1 MFIMRNNFYLK
12 LVVALFVATPCF
24 ADGVDT
30 IRVEDSLRC
39 PAFNANPFD
48 VSGYAP
54 RTAKI
59 NVILKEER
67 NVVDRPAKT
76 HEKETILKAVM
87 ASVVIHGFDINQT
100 SVFKKTLDIN
110 TALGQHFEILRLTE
124 ALAGGLMGQLDAGFM
139 DIAALTGYEN
149 LYGFSGMGVDA
160 YENWF
165 RDVVNQHS
173 PGLMIKKID
182 CLSAD
187 VKSFTPQKVH
197 ELNEMIEFGTIE
209 KKSITRQSVVFVST
223 YNLNAYQP
231 ISNGLFIH
239 LPTRGGREK
248 YIVIENPFFDDS
260 ITDGSRSPYTIRAHA
275 LVNGDAQPRNVNV
288 NIAITSG
295 LNKESEVGITNLQGG
310 SVNSHD
316 NTFSPNN
323 MHLTGLPDRSL
334 IKGEVFS
341 FVSKIDGDGK
351 RIDTLHV
358 VAYDAN
364 SVVNLAKDSENLG
377 DFLQRLSRAYEIF
390 GADTLSH
397 LAKMMAFIE
406 GTI

>member
-1 MFIMRNNFYLK
+1 MRNNFYLK

-54 RTAKI
+54 RTVKI
-59 NVILKEER
+59 NGILKEER
-67 NVVDRPAKT
+67 NVVDRPART

-87 ASVVIHGFDINQT
+87 ASVAIHGFDTNQT

-110 TALGQHFEILRLTE
+110 TARGKHFEILRLTE
-124 ALAGGLMGQLDAGFM
+124 MLAGDLMGQLSTGFM

-149 LYGFSGMGVDA
+149 LYGFSGMGADA

-197 ELNEMIEFGTIE
+197 GLNEMIEFGAIE
-209 KKSITRQSVVFVST
+209 KKSITKQSVVFVST
-223 YNLNAYQP
+223 YNLSVSDNRVM
-231 ISNGLFIH
+231 IFGLFIH
-239 LPTRGGREK
+239 LPALNGRER
-248 YIVIENPFFDDS
+248 YVVIENPFFDDS

-275 LVNGDAQPRNVNV
+275 LINGDVQPRNVNV
-288 NIAITSG
+288 NISITSG
-295 LNKESEVGITNLQGG
+295 KNGKSEVGINTSGGG
-310 SVNSHD
+310 SVNSHN

-323 MHLTGLPDRSL
+323 MWLTNLPERSL
-334 IKGEVFS
+334 QAGEVFS
-341 FVSKIDGDGK
+341 FVSKVDGDGK
-351 RIDTLHV
+351 MIDTLHV
-358 VAYDAN
+358 IAYDAN

-377 DFLQRLSRAYEIF
+377 DFLQQLSRTHEIF

-406 GTI
+406 GRI